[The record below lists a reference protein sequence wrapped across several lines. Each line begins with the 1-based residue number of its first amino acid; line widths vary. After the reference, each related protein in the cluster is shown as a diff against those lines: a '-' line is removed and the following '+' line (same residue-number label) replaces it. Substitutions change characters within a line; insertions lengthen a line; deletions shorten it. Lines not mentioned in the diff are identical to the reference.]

1 MSSRR
6 TPVMLRATA
15 CLGAVAAIG
24 ASAWRAAPW
33 EALQQTTSA
42 NGGASFIEL
51 GDRSAGLDRSSLAN
65 TKQTR
70 TTLVSAHSGGRA
82 SSPRP
87 STATSTVGTALSA
100 TSATVA
106 QGADA
111 AATPGA
117 TGNVTGGAVDLGTG
131 PGAGAGA
138 DPGSVP
144 AAPTQAPATGQP
156 VYFLMG
162 QAAPDPGESS
172 QGAKSTQSAAPTTRP
187 TSSPAA
193 TPAGRST
200 THDEADES
208 SAPQTTRART
218 RTTTKAAAPTP
229 TPTRSVDR

>member
-42 NGGASFIEL
+42 NGGSSFVEL

-70 TTLVSAHSGGRA
+70 TTLVSAHSGGRV

-87 STATSTVGTALSA
+87 SATAPTVGTALSA
-100 TSATVA
+100 TSAAVA
-106 QGADA
+106 QGAQA

-117 TGNVTGGAVDLGTG
+117 TGNVAGGAVDTGTG
-131 PGAGAGA
+131 SG
-138 DPGSVP
+138 PGSVP
-144 AAPTQAPATGQP
+144 AAPTQAPATAQP

-172 QGAKSTQSAAPTTRP
+172 RGAKSTQSAAPTTHP

-200 THDEADES
+200 THDEADAS
-208 SAPQTTRART
+208 SAPETTRATT
-218 RTTTKAAAPTP
+218 RATTKAAALTP
-229 TPTRSVDR
+229 TPTRSADR